1 MIFSNI
7 YFITSVISIVIS
19 LALVML
25 FIKRHNETARS
36 MSVLFVMAALWSL
49 SDLLSAVYEDTLPK
63 LFWDKF
69 AYIGVVLIPVL
80 WFTFSIRYTNPGKYI
95 NNKKIILL
103 YIFPLITIII
113 VFTNDFHHLFQTKM
127 KYLKVGT
134 FNITNPDF
142 GIWFFLHTF
151 YSYTLFIVGTVLLI
165 RKLIRQPAIYRKQSI
180 IMGMGA
186 LAPFLGNI
194 IYTLNI
200 LPIIMDLSV
209 FSFSIT
215 GIMFFWAMYKYK
227 LFDLVP
233 AAREKV
239 IESMDEIFV
248 VLDSK
253 DRIIDIN
260 LIGKKTICKNGAN
273 IIGEQFLNAVGCNRT
288 VFEKHMHSVR
298 TNKKLS
304 LEVEGEKKYFNFKIN
319 PLFDGKS
326 NINGKFI
333 ILHDITSLDE
343 TMKKLNESRKAAEEA
358 NKSKSAFLASM
369 SHEIRTPLN
378 GIIGMAHLLEAANL
392 NGEEHEYL
400 KSINY
405 SANSLLQIIN
415 DILDFSKIEAQKM
428 ELEKTTF
435 NLRELLSTTIN
446 SFLYMKEEKDINLQL
461 DICCDIPDQ
470 VIGDPVRLRQ
480 ILINLIGN
488 AFKFTPKGSI
498 KISVKKIKEVNE
510 YVELEF
516 SVSDTGIGIP
526 KNKVDNLFESFKQ
539 LDSATTRKYGGTGLG
554 LAIVKSLVNL
564 MGGQIKVESEPDR
577 GSIFSFTIPLY
588 KTKNTVA
595 SLQEETS
602 LNEIESIDMRIL
614 VAEDNKVNQ
623 MFLMKLLEKKKCNVD
638 LADNG
643 LKVLEK
649 LKKSSYD
656 LILMDIQMPEMDG
669 YKATLLIRQKE
680 ENTGKHIPIVALTA
694 NATEEDRKKCFE
706 CGMEDYITKPVK
718 YEKLF
723 ACILKYQN
731 KKTY

>member
-1 MIFSNI
+1 MIYSNI

-49 SDLLSAVYEDTLPK
+49 SDLLSAVYEDTSPK

-69 AYIGVVLIPVL
+69 AYIGVAIIPVL
-80 WFTFSIRYTNPGKYI
+80 WFTFSIRYTNPGKNI
-95 NNKKIILL
+95 NNKKMILL
-103 YIFPLITIII
+103 YIFPVITVFV
-113 VFTNDFHHLFQTKM
+113 VFTNDLHHLFQIKM

-151 YSYTLFIVGTVLLI
+151 YSYALFIIGTVLLI
-165 RKLIRQPAIYRKQSI
+165 KKLIRQPAIYRKQSI
-180 IMGMGA
+180 IMGLGA
-186 LAPFLGNI
+186 LVPFLGNL
-194 IYTLNI
+194 IYTLDI
-200 LPIIMDLSV
+200 LPTIMDLSV
-209 FSFSIT
+209 LSFAIT

-239 IESMDEIFV
+239 IESMDEIIV

-260 LIGKKTICKNGAN
+260 SVGKKILCKNSTN
-273 IIGEQFLNAVGCNRT
+273 IIGEEFLSTVESNRT
-288 VFEKHMHSVR
+288 AFEKHMHSVR

-304 LEVEGEKKYFNFKIN
+304 LVVEGEKRYFNFKIN
-319 PLFDGKS
+319 PLFDSKS

-333 ILHDITSLDE
+333 IMHDISSLDE

-378 GIIGMAHLLEAANL
+378 GIIGMAHLLETANL
-392 NGEEHEYL
+392 TDEEHEYL

-435 NLRELLSTTIN
+435 NLKELLTTIIN
-446 SFLYMKEEKDINLQL
+446 SFLYMKEEKDVDLQL
-461 DICCDIPDQ
+461 NIDHDVPDA
-470 VIGDPVRLRQ
+470 VLGDPVRLRQ

-488 AFKFTPKGSI
+488 AFKFTSKGSI
-498 KISVKKIKEVNE
+498 KTSVKKIKEAKD
-510 YVELEF
+510 YIELKF

-526 KNKVDNLFESFKQ
+526 KNKIDNLFESFKQ

-554 LAIVKSLVNL
+554 LAIVKNLVNL
-564 MGGQIKVESEPDR
+564 MGGQIQVDSEINK
-577 GSIFSFTIPLY
+577 GSIFTFTIPLY
-588 KTKNTVA
+588 KTKNIT
-595 SLQEETS
+595 SGLQGNTS

-623 MFLMKLLEKKKCNVD
+623 MFLMKLLERKKCSVD

-649 LKKSSYD
+649 LKKNSYD

-680 ENTGKHIPIVALTA
+680 ENTGKHIPIIALTA

-706 CGMEDYITKPVK
+706 CGMDDYLTKPVK
-718 YEKLF
+718 SEKLF
-723 ACILKYQN
+723 DCLLKYKN
-731 KKTY
+731 